1 MKALPIIP
9 IFVVLFS
16 FLSCKSGNSYAP
28 STADSTKI
36 EYSKVVTDST
46 SIPVSSSAAI
56 VSKKD
61 SERKFVRTADL
72 KFKVKSVVK
81 ATYDIED
88 VVNNQGGFV
97 TFTNLA
103 STIDNTSNTQVSEDS
118 TLETTFYN
126 VTNTMTIRVPNNKL
140 DTTLKEI
147 AKNVDY
153 LDYRIIK
160 ADDVALQLLS
170 NELTQ
175 KRATKN
181 EARVV
186 NAIDTK
192 GKKLGE
198 ITDAETTLVNKQEAA
213 DNARIANLSLL
224 DQVSFSTITIN
235 IYQKQTLKRELICNN
250 KSTKEYEPNFGIK
263 VMESL
268 QYGWDMLETI
278 IVSVVKLWGLIL
290 LGLITYLIYRKY
302 GRKIK
307 K

>member
-61 SERKFVRTADL
+61 AERKFVRTADL

-181 EARVV
+181 EARVA

-198 ITDAETTLVNKQEAA
+198 IKDAETTLVNKQEAS
-213 DNARIANLSLL
+213 DNAKIANLSLL

-235 IYQKQTLKRELICNN
+235 IYQRQTLKRELICNN

-278 IVSVVKLWGLIL
+278 IVSMTKIWSLIL

>member
-36 EYSKVVTDST
+36 DYSKVVTDSS

-61 SERKFVRTADL
+61 AERKFVRTADL
-72 KFKVKSVVK
+72 KFKVKSVVN

-181 EARVV
+181 EARVA

-224 DQVSFSTITIN
+224 DQVSFSKITIN
-235 IYQKQTLKRELICNN
+235 IYQRQTLKRELICNN